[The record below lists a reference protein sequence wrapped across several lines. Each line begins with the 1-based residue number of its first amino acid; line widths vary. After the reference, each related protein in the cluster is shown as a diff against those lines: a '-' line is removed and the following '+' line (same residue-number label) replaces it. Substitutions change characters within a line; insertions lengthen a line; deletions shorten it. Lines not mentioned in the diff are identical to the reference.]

1 VWMLTVCGGISGWL
15 SETMAV
21 VASVQLQG
29 NRGEERQ
36 QMVEQQLRARGI
48 TDQAVLT
55 AMGSVLRH
63 RFVPEE
69 LSSNA
74 YDDRPLPIGFDQTIS
89 QPYIVGYMT
98 EALGL
103 SPEAR
108 VLEIGSGSGYQTAVL
123 AELVSEVYS
132 IEIVPELAA
141 RSRDLLSELGYENV
155 DIREGDGYAGW
166 SEKAPFDAI
175 IVTASPDHV
184 PQPLIDQIAVGG
196 RLVIPV
202 GRVIQNMMI
211 LTRTPNQVV
220 EEITLPVRFVPMTGE
235 ALNRNR

>member
-1 VWMLTVCGGISGWL
+1 MLTVCGGISGWL